1 MTFSYLR
8 FGECRSDR
16 RRFDS
21 TRDKDIA
28 AAKRL
33 CRRCSI
39 QDQCLRAA
47 LRDQALTGTW
57 GALTAEERAQY
68 RRVMGAG

>member
-1 MTFSYLR
+1 MFDYLN

-21 TRDKDIA
+21 TREKDID

-33 CRRCSI
+33 CRRCS
-39 QDQCLRAA
+39 DCDVCLRAA
-47 LRDQALTGTW
+47 LRDKTLAGTW